1 MSEEKMSRRE
11 QRKAELNSIPKE
23 YKPISIW
30 GYFGYEI
37 LFCIPVIGLIFMIIF
52 SFSKN
57 RNLKNFTLSHFCL
70 LVIFLVIII
79 AVLALGAGEI
89 IGEILGDYFDFYIED
104 YFEFLNY

>member
-1 MSEEKMSRRE
+1 MSEETKSRKE
-11 QRKAELNSIPKE
+11 QRKEILNSIPAE

-37 LFCIPVIGLIFMIIF
+37 LFAIPVIGLIFMIIF

-70 LVIFLVIII
+70 LVILLVIVI
-79 AVLALGAGEI
+79 AVLSLGVGET

-104 YFEFLNY
+104 FINF